1 MLKRFDAG
9 CHPRGAGPQRGI
21 SMLLVLII
29 LMAMTLAAVGLRR
42 STLTAN
48 AIAGNL
54 GMQRAAASSADQGME
69 VAIAWLE
76 SNSGQA
82 SSTSATACATS
93 IGSTVLACDQPGHG
107 YLASRADPAS
117 GQGWPALW
125 DELATL
131 ATPGALG
138 IDEAG
143 NGVAYLIQRMCSSQ
157 GDASGGACSA
167 APTSGTCG
175 SSQTIGSNG
184 GAGNLSCKSQVYY
197 RITVKVSGPRNT
209 FSYAQAMVAL

>member
-1 MLKRFDAG
+1 MLKRFDATRLA
-9 CHPRGAGPQRGI
+9 RGATPQHGM

-29 LMAMTLAAVGLRR
+29 LMVMTLAAVGLGR

-48 AIAGNL
+48 TIAGNL
-54 GMQRAAASSADQGME
+54 GMQRAATSSADQGME

-82 SSTSATACATS
+82 GSTSATACAS
-93 IGSTVLACDQPGHG
+93 GSTVLACDQPSRG
-107 YLASRADPAS
+107 YLASRQDPAS
-117 GQGWPALW
+117 GQSWPAWW
-125 DELATL
+125 DDLARS

-138 IDEAG
+138 TDGAG

-157 GDASGGACSA
+157 GDASAGACSA
-167 APTSGTCG
+167 SPTSGTCG
-175 SSQTIGSNG
+175 SSQTIGGNG

-209 FSYAQAMVAL
+209 VSYAQAMVAL